1 MAFEAQEW
9 HEGENRIHELTG
21 IRRDGN
27 PNAPFLT
34 PRAANMVQRYS
45 LLALGTLDEDD
56 NIWCTVWGGQPPF
69 MKPLA
74 QSILAIST
82 RVDASHDPVVQ
93 ALFKGKDEG
102 EVIKTSDP
110 GPMIGGLS
118 IHLEVRGRVKLY
130 GRMIAGALSASDG
143 QGEAPNHG
151 KSGEV
156 QLVVR
161 IDQSLGNCPKYLNK
175 KFISSHEPSS
185 KLSSTATHLTAEAIG
200 VIRQADLFF
209 VASAHAHEDMDCNH
223 RGGPPGFIRV
233 YQPQDSLAPTQIVW
247 PEYSGNNLYQ
257 TLGNLIVTPKAGI
270 VVPNFDTGDVLY
282 LTGEAQVLVGADAA
296 RVIAKSKLAV
306 SFTVT
311 AARLVE
317 NGLPFRGKLMDD
329 DAQGRSPYNPRI
341 RYLETE
347 KPDEFAT
354 AGDATGHAIPQAKA
368 KLIRRTT
375 LTPTINRYRFALDD
389 PKALDGQQ
397 KPGQYVALDFSEEL
411 DLGYSHMRDDD
422 PTSLNDDYLR
432 TFTVSS
438 APDSLS
444 VHNEE
449 FEITV
454 RSVGPVTN
462 WLRLQREG
470 LTEVGVR
477 GFGGDFVFDQSNG
490 KRVAFVAAGIGITPL
505 LGQVAN
511 TDVSRLKGFWSLSV
525 GDVGLL
531 IDTIKTYPQLKEQVV
546 VFLTGQE
553 ESGGDDKNIKR
564 HRLLQE
570 WQESGWN
577 IHRRRITK
585 VDLTTADDGVDQW
598 YICTAATVRQEIQ
611 QWLPARSLVYENFDY

>member
-9 HEGENRIHELTG
+9 HEGEKRIHELTG
-21 IRRDGN
+21 VRRDDN
-27 PNAPFLT
+27 PNAPYLT
-34 PRAANMVQRYS
+34 PRAANMAQRYS

-56 NIWCTVWGGQPPF
+56 NIWCTVWGGHPPF
-69 MKPLA
+69 VKALA
-74 QSILAIST
+74 QSMLAIRT
-82 RVDASHDPVVQ
+82 RVDVSHDPVVQ
-93 ALFKGKDEG
+93 ALFKGKDDG
-102 EVIKTSDP
+102 EVIKASDP

-118 IHLEVRGRVKLY
+118 IHLEARGRVKLY

-143 QGEAPNHG
+143 AEEASDHG

-175 KFISSHEPSS
+175 KIISPHEPTSR
-185 KLSSTATHLTAEAIG
+185 LISTDTHLAQEAIDL
-200 VIRQADLFF
+200 IHQADLFF

-233 YQPQDSLAPTQIVW
+233 CQGQDSSAPTQIVW

-257 TLGNLIVTPKAGI
+257 TLGNLIATPKAGI

-282 LTGEAQVLVGADAA
+282 LTGQAEVLVGADAA
-296 RVIAKSKLAV
+296 RVMAKCKLAV
-306 SFTVT
+306 SFTIT

-329 DAQGRSPYNPRI
+329 EAQGRSPYNPRM
-341 RYLETE
+341 RYLWTE
-347 KPDEFAT
+347 KRQEFGT
-354 AGDATGHAIPQAKA
+354 TGDGAAGHAMAQVKA
-368 KLIRRTT
+368 KLIGKTI

-397 KPGQYVALDFSEEL
+397 KAGQYVALDFSEEL
-411 DLGYSHMRDDD
+411 DTGYSHMRDDD

-438 APDSLS
+438 APRSLG
-444 VHNEE
+444 VHGEQ

-454 RSVGPVTN
+454 RSVGRVTN

-470 LTEVGVR
+470 LTEVDVR
-477 GFGGDFVFDQSNG
+477 GFGGDFAFDQSKG

-511 TDVSRLKGFWSLSV
+511 ADVSRLKVFWSLGA
-525 GDVGLL
+525 GDVGFL
-531 IDTIKTYPQLKEQVV
+531 IDVMEKYPQLKEQMVV
-546 VFLTGQE
+546 G
-553 ESGGDDKNIKR
+553 
-564 HRLLQE
+564 
-570 WQESGWN
+570 
-577 IHRRRITK
+577 
-585 VDLTTADDGVDQW
+585 QW
-598 YICTAATVRQEIQ
+598 YICTAATMRQEIQ
-611 QWLPARSLVYENFDY
+611 QWLPDRSFVYENFDY